1 MDEGEVRRF
10 RRQVK
15 LLYWRL
21 RRETPPLAG
30 LSRTEQSVLAALVRL
45 PDGSGPRQVADELWM
60 TSSNVAAALR
70 VLEEAGLVVRRR
82 DPGDARRVLIEVTAS
97 GAGLV
102 ATARG
107 ERDGWFGRAIESTLD
122 PEERRQLLAAGELFE
137 RLAAF
142 DDPDADAEAR

>member
-1 MDEGEVRRF
+1 MNEGEVRRF

-15 LLYWRL
+15 LMYWRL

-45 PDGSGPRQVADELWM
+45 PEGSGPRQVAEELWM

-70 VLEEAGLVVRRR
+70 ELEGRGFIVRRR

-97 GAGLV
+97 GAELV
-102 ATARG
+102 AAARS
-107 ERDGWFGRAIESTLD
+107 ERDSWFGRAIESTLD
-122 PEERRQLLAAGELFE
+122 PAERRQLLAAGELFE
-137 RLAAF
+137 RLAEF
-142 DDPDADAEAR
+142 DDPDGGQ